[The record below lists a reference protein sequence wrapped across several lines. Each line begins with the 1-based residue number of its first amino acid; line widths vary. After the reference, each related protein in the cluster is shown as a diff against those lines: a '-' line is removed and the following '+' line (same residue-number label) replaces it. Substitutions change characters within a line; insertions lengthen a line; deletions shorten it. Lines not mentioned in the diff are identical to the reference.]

1 MVNIMI
7 KKTTFFKFVILVI
20 LTVATIFV
28 LKFNSEFKINFY
40 KYVYEDSI
48 SFAKINNWYK
58 SKFGSS
64 LPFSDYFEEVTPVF
78 NEQLKYN
85 SSSIYKDGVSLEVG
99 YDYLVPALDSGI
111 VIFIGEK
118 EGYGNT
124 VIIQQGDGIE
134 VWYGNIKDI
143 KVEMYD
149 YLKTGDILGETNG
162 SKMYLVFTK
171 DGKRLD
177 YKKYI

>member
-1 MVNIMI
+1 MI
-7 KKTTFFKFVILVI
+7 KKSTAIKFLILVV
-20 LTVATIFV
+20 LTVSTIVV
-28 LKFNSEFKINFY
+28 LKLKPEFKINFY

-64 LPFSDYFEEVTPVF
+64 LPFSNYFEEVSPVF

-85 SSSIYKDGVSLEVG
+85 EASIYKDGVSLNVG

-118 EGYGNT
+118 EGYGKT
-124 VIIQQGDGIE
+124 VIIQQENGID
-134 VWYGNIKDI
+134 VWYSNLKEVNLQLYDYIKD
-143 KVEMYD
+143 
-149 YLKTGDILGETNG
+149 G
-162 SKMYLVFTK
+162 SLIGSVDENLYLVFIK
-171 DGKRLD
+171 NGEVVD
-177 YKKYI
+177 YQEYI

>member
-20 LTVATIFV
+20 LTVVTIFV

-64 LPFSDYFEEVTPVF
+64 LPFSYYFEEVTPVF

-118 EGYGNT
+118 EGYGKT
-124 VIIQQGDGIE
+124 VIIQQENGID
-134 VWYGNIKDI
+134 VWYSNLKEINLQLYDYIKD
-143 KVEMYD
+143 
-149 YLKTGDILGETNG
+149 G
-162 SKMYLVFTK
+162 SLIGSVDENLCLVFIK
-171 DGKRLD
+171 NGEVLD
-177 YKKYI
+177 YQEYI